1 MKSILNRKAGKK
13 DYDCVYVYSLGYG
26 YGQVDIKVRVKV
38 ESVEGIKKCCKVV
51 NIRLTEK
58 SEK

>member
-38 ESVEGIKKCCKVV
+38 ESVEGIKKMLQGSQHKI
-51 NIRLTEK
+51 N
-58 SEK
+58 